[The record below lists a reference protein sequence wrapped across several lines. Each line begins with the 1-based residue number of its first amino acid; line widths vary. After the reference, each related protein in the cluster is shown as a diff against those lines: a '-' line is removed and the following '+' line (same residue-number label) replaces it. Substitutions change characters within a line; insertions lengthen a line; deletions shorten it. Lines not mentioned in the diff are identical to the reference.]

1 MNDTHART
9 LAKAVTFRIQTIA
22 LHWAITYLFTGS
34 SHTATQMVAIIT
46 SINMIYYW
54 LQERYFSRISYG
66 WAGTDLK
73 RRSLIKAVLY
83 KTFSLIV
90 SFTVGYI
97 VLGDFGLA
105 SLLTLYKHITAL
117 VDFYLFERFWNWIKW
132 GRNNSE
138 KDCVST

>member
-9 LAKAVTFRIQTIA
+9 IAKAVTFRIQTIA
-22 LHWAITYLFTGS
+22 LHWVITYMFTGS

-54 LQERYFSRISYG
+54 LQERYFARVTFG

-73 RRSLIKAVLY
+73 RRSLVKAVLY
-83 KTFSLIV
+83 KTWSLIV
-90 SFTVGYI
+90 SFSVGYI
-97 VLGDFGLA
+97 VLGNIEAA
-105 SLLTLYKHITAL
+105 SVLTAYKHITAL
-117 VDFYLFERFWNWIKW
+117 IDFYLFERVWNWIKW

-138 KDCVST
+138 KDCLTT